1 MTKKIIFENGKRKA
15 VIEET
20 RHGISVFFYYD
31 GYLDTQWK
39 KGSHGIACDTCKTLS
54 QAIPCEEIRS
64 EISIAEGLAKS

>member
-54 QAIPCEEIRS
+54 QAK
-64 EISIAEGLAKS
+64 GKAKRYVQK